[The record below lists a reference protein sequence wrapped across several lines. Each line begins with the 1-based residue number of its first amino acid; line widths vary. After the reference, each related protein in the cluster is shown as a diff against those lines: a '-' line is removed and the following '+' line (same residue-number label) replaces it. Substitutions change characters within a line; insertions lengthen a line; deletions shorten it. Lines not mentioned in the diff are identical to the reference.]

1 MNIVNW
7 NAFVHLLFVN
17 QKTIFIFL
25 KMPQSVGVYVFSLSL
40 SASSNSHCPGTT
52 FSVMS

>member
-17 QKTIFIFL
+17 TKTNIYFL
-25 KMPQSVGVYVFSLSL
+25 KMPQSVGVYVLVFRCRLL
-40 SASSNSHCPGTT
+40 LIAIAPGRR
-52 FSVMS
+52 SP